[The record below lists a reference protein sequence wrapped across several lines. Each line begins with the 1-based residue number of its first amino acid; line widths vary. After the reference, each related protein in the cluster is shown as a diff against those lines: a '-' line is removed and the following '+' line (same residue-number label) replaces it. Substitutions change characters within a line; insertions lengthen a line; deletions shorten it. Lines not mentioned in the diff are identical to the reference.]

1 MLLLKGDIL
10 PKNGLYT
17 SKEICE
23 LVKVSKNTLF
33 KWLDIGVISQPA
45 ERTVYQ
51 FLWSE
56 ENLDNIRDYIERRRR

>member
-1 MLLLKGDIL
+1 M
-10 PKNGLYT
+10 PKDGLYT

-23 LVKVSKNTLF
+23 RVKVSKNTLF
-33 KWLDIGVISQPA
+33 KWLDLGVIEQPA

-56 ENLDNIRDYIERRRR
+56 ENLLNIKDYIERRRR